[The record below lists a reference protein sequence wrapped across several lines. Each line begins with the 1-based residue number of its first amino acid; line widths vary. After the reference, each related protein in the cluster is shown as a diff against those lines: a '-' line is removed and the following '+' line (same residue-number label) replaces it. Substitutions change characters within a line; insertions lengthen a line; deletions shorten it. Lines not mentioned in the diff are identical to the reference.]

1 MPFTLSHAAAVL
13 PGIRRDGSGR
23 GPFLASALVMGSFAP
38 DMTYFTASV
47 VPGAM
52 EFGSVT
58 HSLTGVLT
66 VDTLITAALVG
77 VWLLLRE
84 PLAALLPAAWRG
96 RFHALARGAAGGPG
110 GGAGPSA
117 VRAAGAFYL
126 SAVVGSLTHVLW
138 DAFTHLD
145 RYGTNTW
152 PWLSSY
158 YGPFPLYTYLQY
170 GSSVLAA
177 GALLRF
183 LGTALRRIPA
193 GDAPES
199 VPVLDRVE
207 LWGALV
213 WIAGCVAAGTTV
225 RLVRLFATHADRVH
239 NPLDVVPTVCFGAGS
254 GLIAGLVLYA
264 VLLRLWLRFRPATRK
279 PAPTVVR

>member
-66 VDTLITAALVG
+66 VDALITAALVG
-77 VWLLLRE
+77 GWLLLRE
-84 PLAALLPAAWRG
+84 PLAALLPPAWRG
-96 RFHALARGAAGGPG
+96 RLYALVRGAGRPAG
-110 GGAGPSA
+110 AARPSA
-117 VRAAGAFYL
+117 VRAAGGFYL
-126 SAVVGSLTHVLW
+126 SAVVGSLTHVAW
-138 DAFTHLD
+138 DSFTHLD
-145 RYGTNTW
+145 RYGTDTW

-170 GSSVLAA
+170 GSSALAA
-177 GALLRF
+177 GVLVWF
-183 LGTALRRIPA
+183 LGTALRRVPA
-193 GDAPES
+193 GAAPGN
-199 VPVLDRVE
+199 VPVLGRAE
-207 LWGALV
+207 RWGAL
-213 WIAGCVAAGTTV
+213 ALTGGCVAVGTAV
-225 RLVRLFATHADRVH
+225 RLERLFRLAADRVH
-239 NPLDVVPTVCFGAGS
+239 TPFDIIPTVCFGAGS
-254 GLIAGLVLYA
+254 GLMAGLVLYA
-264 VLLRLWLRFRPATRK
+264 VLLRLWLRFGPATRK
-279 PAPTVVR
+279 PAPTGVR